1 MPDGSAHVAADVYEG
16 PTFELVETTR
26 WTDLVQSGGFGVR
39 KAPLLVKG
47 VVRTWPASDRW
58 TFERLAALRRP
69 DGSDVVFRFQNGLV
83 EQGVTREPL
92 DLPIGP
98 YLDGL
103 ARASLQPV
111 DQETGLLPA

>member
-1 MPDGSAHVAADVYEG
+1 MPDGAAHVAVEGAEG
-16 PTFELVETTR
+16 PTFELVETTK

-39 KAPLLVKG
+39 KTPLLVKG
-47 VVRTWPASDRW
+47 VVRAWPAFDRW

-98 YLDGL
+98 YIEGL
-103 ARASLQPV
+103 ARASLNAT
-111 DQETGLLPA
+111 DNDAGLVS